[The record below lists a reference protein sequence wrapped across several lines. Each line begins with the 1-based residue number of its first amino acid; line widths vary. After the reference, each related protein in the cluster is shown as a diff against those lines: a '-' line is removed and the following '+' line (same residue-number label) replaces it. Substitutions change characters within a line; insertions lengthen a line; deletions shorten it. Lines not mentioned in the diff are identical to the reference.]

1 MNIILLNEKII
12 LERLVS
18 ILHNKNDE
26 NYIYYLVAHNLKAIR
41 KEKGLTQ
48 AKFAELCNY
57 SEGFIMNIESNK
69 YLQTFSLGTLW
80 KFAQVLD
87 IDIRELFIPIDDNK

>member
-1 MNIILLNEKII
+1 M
-12 LERLVS
+12 S

-26 NYIYYLVAHNLKAIR
+26 KYIYYLVAHNLKSIR
-41 KEKGLTQ
+41 KKKGFTQ
-48 AKFAELCNY
+48 SKFAELCNY

-87 IDIRELFIPIDDNK
+87 IERRELFIPIDDNK

>member
-1 MNIILLNEKII
+1 MKKLSVDK
-12 LERLVS
+12 LVET
-18 ILHNKNDE
+18 IRMR
-26 NYIYYLVAHNLKAIR
+26 R